1 MVSLQKVDR
10 SMYEEVFPLL
20 LDLNAQV
27 NWRNVFDYNWQA
39 EDYCG
44 YGLFDGKEVV
54 GFLGLIFSRR
64 AIADRVENFCNIHS
78 WIVKPQYRD
87 RSLSLLLPVLRL
99 KDCTLTDLSP
109 APRAIEILQRL
120 GFKRLD
126 SKLRVLLPVGRRNRS
141 AIEIVHLSQE
151 KPQIAE
157 QFSKQDL
164 KLFQDHISYS
174 NCYHL
179 LIDNGKNYCYVIYT
193 IVKQAFLSHCY
204 IQYISN
210 IQIFSQYSGAIRS
223 EIIRHSRIPLV
234 VVDSRLIAPFKLPFS
249 YDLPFSFPKLYRSS
263 SLKLA
268 QIDNLYSELILLN
281 FSLIPSNL
289 KELRGLWHETK
300 YWYEIKNTFKKNT
313 YGISE

>member
-10 SMYEEVFPLL
+10 SMYEEVSPLL
-20 LDLNAQV
+20 FNLNAQV
-27 NWRNVFDYNWQA
+27 NWRNIFDCNWQA

-44 YGLFDGKEVV
+44 YGLFDGNEIV

-64 AIADRVENFCNIHS
+64 AIANRVENFCNIHS

-87 RSLSLLLPVLRL
+87 RSLSLILPLLKL

-126 SKLRVLLPVGRRNRS
+126 SKLRVLLPVSGRNKN

-151 KPQIAE
+151 KSHIAKRL
-157 QFSKQDL
+157 SKQDFS
-164 KLFQDHISYS
+164 LFQDHISYS
-174 NCYHL
+174 NCNHL
-179 LIDNGKNYCYVIYT
+179 LIDNDKNYCYVIYT

-223 EIIRHSRIPLV
+223 EIMRHSRTPLV
-234 VVDSRLIAPFKLPFS
+234 VVDSRLIASFKLPFS
-249 YDLPFSFPKLYRSS
+249 YDLLFSFPKLYKSS
-263 SLKLA
+263 SLNPDR
-268 QIDNLYSELILLN
+268 IDNLYSELILLN
-281 FSLIPSNL
+281 FSLIPNNL
-289 KELRGLWHETK
+289 QELRGLWHETK
-300 YWYEIKNTFKKNT
+300 YWHSTRND
-313 YGISE
+313 S

>member
-10 SMYEEVFPLL
+10 SMYDKVSPLL

-27 NWRNVFDYNWQA
+27 NWRNVFECSWQA

-44 YGLFDGKEVV
+44 YGLFDGEEIV

-87 RSLSLLLPVLRL
+87 RSISLILPVLRL

-109 APRAIEILQRL
+109 ASRVIEILQSL
-120 GFKRLD
+120 GFKKLD
-126 SKLRVLLPVGRRNRS
+126 SKLRVLLPVGGRNRS
-141 AIEIVHLSQE
+141 AIEKVKLTQEKSHIAERLSQ
-151 KPQIAE
+151 QN
-157 QFSKQDL
+157 FR
-164 KLFQDHISYS
+164 LFQDHINYS
-174 NCYHL
+174 NCNHL

-223 EIIRHSRIPLV
+223 EIMRHSRTPLV

-249 YDLPFSFPKLYRSS
+249 YDLPFSFPKLYKSS
-263 SLKLA
+263 SLKPDR
-268 QIDNLYSELILLN
+268 IDNLYSELILLN
-281 FSLIPSNL
+281 FSLIPNNL
-289 KELRGLWHETK
+289 QELRGLWHETK
-300 YWYEIKNTFKKNT
+300 YWHSTRND
-313 YGISE
+313 S